1 MREII
6 LRHSQDNKT
15 KQSGNNNTNTP
26 IQEEWII
33 HDKILPDDKWN
44 AAKKTKTK
52 AIRKTKSH
60 NNVHIAQQTKTILK
74 TTPPVNF
81 QFLEKHQQKA

>member
-1 MREII
+1 M
-6 LRHSQDNKT
+6 
-15 KQSGNNNTNTP
+15 KQSDNNNPNTP

-52 AIRKTKSH
+52 AKRKTKSH
-60 NNVHIAQQTKTILK
+60 NNVHIAQQKKTILK

-81 QFLEKHQQKA
+81 QFLKTPAKGIQNSRKVGRIFRI